1 MNISHP
7 DQLVT
12 HDDWSDL
19 SKIRPMPD
27 IDFSRL
33 HDYRIRRIRKELK
46 KADAALCM
54 LVSPVSLRYAVNYR
68 CYGLFQ
74 AHVPTSYVF
83 VPLEGPVCL
92 YNAYD
97 PNSMADEIRTGRAI
111 SFFDGG
117 FHLNDNADKLS
128 TDVVNYLSEL
138 GTDNRRV
145 AIEYV
150 NPSITQALE
159 KKGLEVIDGVCISEH
174 AKVIKSADEIE
185 CMRWA
190 VQVAELGIGKLKQA
204 IRPGVSEV
212 QLWGLLNYA
221 NLANDGDWHDGRMLA
236 SGPRI
241 NPWLQ
246 EASMRKIESG
256 DLVGFDTDMIG
267 PFGYFADISRTMHC
281 GPDKPTKRQ
290 KQLYRIAYD
299 EVHHNLGLVKP
310 GLKFSE
316 FQYQSYRTDEIY
328 HENVYPCIL
337 HAVGMTDEY
346 PRINPVFK
354 GANPYDGEFEAGM
367 VLCIESYIGAV
378 GERDGVKLEQQV
390 LVTDNGYEL
399 LTTYPFE
406 EELLE

>member
-1 MNISHP
+1 MNTSHP
-7 DQLVT
+7 DFLISN
-12 HDDWSDL
+12 DNWSDL

-27 IDFSRL
+27 INFERL
-33 HDYRIRRIRKELK
+33 HTYRLARLRAELK
-46 KADAALCM
+46 KAGASMCM
-54 LVSPVSLRYAVNYR
+54 LVSPVSLRYAANYR

-74 AHVPTSYVF
+74 SHVPTSYVF

-97 PNSMADEIRTGRAI
+97 PNSFADDIRPGHAI

-117 FHLNDNADKLS
+117 FHLHDTAEKIAADIV
-128 TDVVNYLSEL
+128 DYLSEI

-159 KKGLEVIDGVCISEH
+159 KKGLDVIDGVCISEH
-174 AKVIKSADEIE
+174 AKVIKSEDELD

-190 VQVAELGIGKLKQA
+190 VAVAELGIGKLKQA
-204 IRPGVSEV
+204 IKPGVSEA

-256 DLVGFDTDMIG
+256 DLVGFDTDMVG
-267 PFGYFADISRTMHC
+267 PFGYFADISRTMQQ
-281 GPDKPTKRQ
+281 TAKRT
-290 KQLYRIAYD
+290 LF
-299 EVHHNLGLVKP
+299 N
-310 GLKFSE
+310 S
-316 FQYQSYRTDEIY
+316 
-328 HENVYPCIL
+328 
-337 HAVGMTDEY
+337 
-346 PRINPVFK
+346 
-354 GANPYDGEFEAGM
+354 
-367 VLCIESYIGAV
+367 LCRSSA
-378 GERDGVKLEQQV
+378 
-390 LVTDNGYEL
+390 
-399 LTTYPFE
+399 
-406 EELLE
+406 

>member
-7 DQLVT
+7 DFLVT
-12 HDDWSDL
+12 NDDWSDL
-19 SKIRPMPD
+19 SRIRPLPQ
-27 IDFSRL
+27 IDFQCLHQYRL
-33 HDYRIRRIRKELK
+33 GRIRNELK
-46 KADAALCM
+46 KAGAAMCM
-54 LVSPVSLRYAVNYR
+54 LVSPVSLRYAADYR

-74 AHVPTSYVF
+74 AHIPTSYVF
-83 VPLEGPVCL
+83 VPLDGPVCL

-97 PNSMADEIRTGRAI
+97 PNSLADEVRSGRPI

-117 FHLNDNADKLS
+117 FTLNDGADKLAQ
-128 TDVVNYLSEL
+128 DIVDYLNEI

-145 AIEYV
+145 AVEYV
-150 NPSITQALE
+150 NPSVTQALE
-159 KKGLEVIDGVCISEH
+159 KKDLEVIDGVNISEH
-174 AKVIKSADEIE
+174 AKVIKSEDELE
-185 CMRWA
+185 CIRWA
-190 VQVAELGIGKLKQA
+190 IAVAELGISKLKQA
-204 IRPGVSEV
+204 IQPGVSEV

-290 KQLYRIAYD
+290 KELYQIAYD
-299 EVHHNLGLVKP
+299 EVHHNMALLKS

-316 FQYQSYRTDEIY
+316 FQQQSYRTDEQY

-337 HAVGMTDEY
+337 HAVGMSDEY
-346 PRINPVFK
+346 PRVNPVFK
-354 GANPYDGEFEAGM
+354 GPNPYDGVFEAGM
-367 VLCIESYIGAV
+367 VVCIESYVGAV

-390 LVTDNGYEL
+390 LITDSGYEL

-406 EELLE
+406 ENLLD